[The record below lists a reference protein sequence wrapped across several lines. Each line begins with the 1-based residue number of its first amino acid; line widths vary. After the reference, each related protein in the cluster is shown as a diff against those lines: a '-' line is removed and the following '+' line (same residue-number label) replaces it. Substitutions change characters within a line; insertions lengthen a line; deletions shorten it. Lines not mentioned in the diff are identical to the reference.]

1 MILPEKETRNIKENN
16 RFFKSSVW
24 VILNFVCQLEMYSQK
39 SGIGAEEGNQ
49 AQGSGSEIRLGK
61 DEGEAV
67 RLLRELQIWGGG
79 RERR

>member
-1 MILPEKETRNIKENN
+1 MILPEKETRNIKEN

-24 VILNFVCQLEMYSQK
+24 IVLNFACQLEIYSQK

-49 AQGSGSEIRLGK
+49 AQGSGNEILLGK

-67 RLLRELQIWGGG
+67 RLLRELQIWAGG